1 VQTPSP
7 MSRRRGGCRGARLQ
21 IASCKRA
28 GRTGDSRPLAL
39 RKGVGRTGG
48 VISRHSPMPVSRGTH
63 RCVQGDPFVKRTRS
77 TSALRLFIPVLRKV
91 VEWIHLRSGAGGGKT
106 RSVVT
111 RLPVGAPRAPP
122 KSMCRE
128 PPRGGG
134 RSCAR
139 ALCIAIS
146 VMMTHCTM
154 KLRRSLM

>member
-91 VEWIHLRSGAGGGKT
+91 VEWIHLRSGAGGGK
-106 RSVVT
+106 RFFKRQKQDPWSP
-111 RLPVGAPRAPP
+111 LKPFFNLCNCFDYC
-122 KSMCRE
+122 KQCLQW
-128 PPRGGG
+128 
-134 RSCAR
+134 C
-139 ALCIAIS
+139 ALCMTCQHNC
-146 VMMTHCTM
+146 MMQLQTN
-154 KLRRSLM
+154 SG